1 MIFHW
6 LTELAA
12 RTVLMSPLGVPFR
25 AAQRFLACFPA
36 TLRLASFFLRITIPS
51 RNRSFERIHKRK
63 YSDYLNGGSQCPGG
77 ACGRFCV

>member
-25 AAQRFLACFPA
+25 AAQRFLACFPS
-36 TLRLASFFLRITIPS
+36 TLRLASFFLRITIAAGTGPS
-51 RNRSFERIHKRK
+51 KGFTSESI
-63 YSDYLNGGSQCPGG
+63 LTI
-77 ACGRFCV
+77 

>member
-25 AAQRFLACFPA
+25 TAQRFFGLLPGQAAFGELFPEDHYREQEPV
-36 TLRLASFFLRITIPS
+36 LR
-51 RNRSFERIHKRK
+51 K
-63 YSDYLNGGSQCPGG
+63 DSQ
-77 ACGRFCV
+77 AKVF